1 VARIF
6 VAIPIPLD
14 VARPLAAIVPQ
25 GLGGLRHVEPEF
37 LHVTLAFVGSIDEP
51 RVADVVAAVEA
62 AAGGQER
69 FRIELAGV
77 GRFPPTGRT
86 RFIWAGAA
94 GSAERIEGVGD
105 RVRSELAR
113 RGLPFDPK
121 PLRAHVTLARM
132 REGATAEEA
141 RAVAAAVA
149 AARVP
154 AGLGSIADEVH
165 VVESTLSPRG
175 PRYSSRARVPL
186 QG

>member
-1 VARIF
+1 
-6 VAIPIPLD
+6 
-14 VARPLAAIVPQ
+14 
-25 GLGGLRHVEPEF
+25 
-37 LHVTLAFVGSIDEP
+37 VTLAFVGSIDDAW
-51 RVADVVAAVEA
+51 VADVGA
-62 AAGGQER
+62 AASAAAAGQER
-69 FRIELAGV
+69 FRIELAGL

-86 RFIWAGAA
+86 RFIWAGTGGAA
-94 GSAERIEGVGD
+94 GRIEALGG

-149 AARVP
+149 AARLP
-154 AGLGSIADEVH
+154 AGLGSMADEVH
-165 VVESTLSPRG
+165 VMESTLSPGG

-186 QG
+186 EG